1 MIQFSKIDFQYPT
14 RPEVQVLKGL
24 NLIVKPGQ
32 MVALVGQS
40 GCGKSTC
47 IQLLQRLYDPLSGDV
62 TLDRRDI
69 SSVSLVRLRSQLGVV
84 GQEPVLFDRT
94 IAENI
99 AYGDNY
105 RQVSM
110 EEIIEAAKKSNIHSF
125 VSSLPLVSQPRNFT
139 ARHLHERNRI
149 NSSISYAQGYET
161 RLGTKGTQLSGGQKQ
176 RIAIARAL
184 VRNPRVLLLDEA
196 TSALDTQS
204 EKVRTVIPILVS
216 RATHRATRYRAS
228 GRIREKRVRTR

>member
-1 MIQFSKIDFQYPT
+1 MKILKKVMYKFCKPTTDCLIFSQKADGLIQFSKVEFQYPT

-24 NLIVKPGQ
+24 SLIVKPGQ

-47 IQLLQRLYDPLSGDV
+47 IQLLQRLYDPLSGAV

-69 SSVSLVRLRSQLGVV
+69 SSVSLTRLRSQLGVV

-105 RQVSM
+105 RSVSM
-110 EEIIEAAKKSNIHSF
+110 DEIIEAAKKSNIHTF
-125 VSSLPLVSQPRNFT
+125 VSSLPLVSVLV
-139 ARHLHERNRI
+139 HYIYNRKVLFHHD
-149 NSSISYAQGYET
+149 NVSAHTFS
-161 RLGTKGTQLSGGQKQ
+161 
-176 RIAIARAL
+176 IAIAKL
-184 VRNPRVLLLDEA
+184 HEQYYSNHH
-196 TSALDTQS
+196 
-204 EKVRTVIPILVS
+204 
-216 RATHRATRYRAS
+216 THH
-228 GRIREKRVRTR
+228 I

>member
-1 MIQFSKIDFQYPT
+1 MVILIRVISQSKKEGARDRKKEREQEANVNAWINARILSANRTFCCFALQKADGMIQFSKVEFQYPT

-47 IQLLQRLYDPLSGDV
+47 IQLLQRLYDPLSGNV

-69 SSVSLVRLRSQLGVV
+69 SSVSLATLRSQLGVV

-105 RQVSM
+105 RQVPM
-110 EEIIEAAKKSNIHSF
+110 DEIIEAAKRSNIHSF
-125 VSSLPLVSQPRNFT
+125 VSSLPLVSRRRF
-139 ARHLHERNRI
+139 
-149 NSSISYAQGYET
+149 
-161 RLGTKGTQLSGGQKQ
+161 
-176 RIAIARAL
+176 AL
-184 VRNPRVLLLDEA
+184 PRVCA
-196 TSALDTQS
+196 
-204 EKVRTVIPILVS
+204 
-216 RATHRATRYRAS
+216 
-228 GRIREKRVRTR
+228 